1 MAKFFC
7 QSGTSPKSVED
18 MYFKHLIFC
27 LNPKFRP
34 SSAIL
39 SRYCS
44 KLYEEEKARVKE
56 ILRSLNGRV
65 SLSVER
71 LNYNKFNA
79 FGYLSTSDFGGS
91 FSDFICLKVH
101 FIDEDW
107 KLRSWVVSFRSLDA
121 YDDYVGETI
130 QCLSDFGIEDKIY
143 AVTVHS
149 YLDFDEIVDVIKSKL
164 LEKKRLQLDGQ
175 FFVYLVVQTFLVQW

>member
-1 MAKFFC
+1 MESGETVTSSCFSIDKALFSIIAVYELEMTNAKRKSLHDFFPGSDVSRKGKGHECGPSNANLRDESSNNLGKEHAIYEETAYRAMAKFFC

-39 SRYCS
+39 SRYCL

-65 SLSVER
+65 ER

-79 FGYLSTSDFGGS
+79 FGYLSTSDLGDLFLIS
-91 FSDFICLKVH
+91 F
-101 FIDEDW
+101 
-107 KLRSWVVSFRSLDA
+107 A
-121 YDDYVGETI
+121 
-130 QCLSDFGIEDKIY
+130 
-143 AVTVHS
+143 
-149 YLDFDEIVDVIKSKL
+149 
-164 LEKKRLQLDGQ
+164 
-175 FFVYLVVQTFLVQW
+175 